1 MYVCISSTCI
11 CPVLLTV
18 CHYVSLVF
26 FDFLYVEIKDN
37 LCMSHKMLWAFG
49 LVYYVHILCVD
60 GGIKET
66 FLYQ

>member
-1 MYVCISSTCI
+1 MCV
-11 CPVLLTV
+11 
-18 CHYVSLVF
+18 
-26 FDFLYVEIKDN
+26 FDFLYVAIKDN